1 MIRGV
6 VALEFL
12 LLFPFMLAMLY
23 ASAVYGITFF
33 AKYKMQNAVD
43 RAVAAALYVDRSRYS
58 AADLG
63 SAVKDRANNALNEMI
78 DALPAWNGERE
89 GNCQSDSDGGIEM
102 MMCSLTYKEY
112 STHPVVPAL
121 HFGMLGSFPPLPDEL
136 KVEARVAY

>member
-1 MIRGV
+1 M
-6 VALEFL
+6 ALEFMF
-12 LLFPFMLAMLY
+12 LFPFVLAMLY

-58 AADLG
+58 EADDGLAN
-63 SAVKDRANNALNEMI
+63 AVKARAVNTLNEMI

-121 HFGMLGSFPPLPDEL
+121 HFGMLGSFPPLPDEII
-136 KVEARVAY
+136 VEARVAY